1 MVHKTVLHALVI
13 LIIHTLQ
20 VEDVVGDLEDHDGVI
35 RTNKPR
41 GRPKRRHS
49 EGVGNHSSK
58 RPRTASVEVTLP
70 ADGTNS
76 YGLPSTSSSIMSEVV
91 NVILAQVASQQ
102 RQQQQQQQ
110 SHITSDEVQDDV
122 EVVTTPAHSNDL
134 IIIENSLDS
143 TNTVEVWA
151 GGEGGGA
158 NMTGEVNE
166 ILERIGVGQSGEDP
180 VEGEVMV
187 TEAAAEEVV
196 SQEVITEETTCE
208 ESLTAVVSDHVSR
221 GHDEMLNTESTS
233 ENVMT
238 CDQGLVNDQGLISD
252 QGLAG
257 DQELVSDQGQAGDQ
271 ELVSDQGLPGSV
283 SDPMATNG
291 NVEKVDKS
299 TNHDDVMTTPPTNDV
314 PLPSH
319 ADITTTASND
329 TGNHQA

>member
-1 MVHKTVLHALVI
+1 M
-13 LIIHTLQ
+13 
-20 VEDVVGDLEDHDGVI
+20 I
-35 RTNKPR
+35 RTTKPR

-70 ADGTNS
+70 ADSTSTYN
-76 YGLPSTSSSIMSEVV
+76 LPSASSSIMSEVV

-102 RQQQQQQQ
+102 RQQQQSQVA
-110 SHITSDEVQDDV
+110 SDDLQDDV
-122 EVVTTPAHSNDL
+122 EVVTTPAHSNEL

-180 VEGEVMV
+180 VEGDVLV

-221 GHDEMLNTESTS
+221 GHDEVTLNTESTS
-233 ENVMT
+233 DTVTT
-238 CDQGLVNDQGLISD
+238 CDQGLINNQELASDRVLADEQGLACDQVVSD
-252 QGLAG
+252 QGLANN
-257 DQELVSDQGQAGDQ
+257 Q
-271 ELVSDQGLPGSV
+271 ELVSDQGLV
-283 SDPMATNG
+283 SDQVVAGDQGHVSDQVATNG
-291 NVEKVDKS
+291 NIEEVDKS
-299 TNHDDVMTTPPTNDV
+299 TSYDDVTTTPPTNNAT
-314 PLPSH
+314 LPNND
-319 ADITTTASND
+319 DITTTSSND
-329 TGNHQA
+329 TDDHQA